1 MPAVVLFKESGG
13 RGGDSG
19 AAVDDP
25 YAAAFA
31 GHGYR
36 TEFVALLETVDC
48 GLDELARVLGDP
60 DGTAGLIVTSQRAA
74 AAVGAATAATPGG
87 LDPRWRGKRAYAVG
101 PTTGAALRGCGMDV
115 RGEAAGNAGQLADA
129 IVADWTAEH
138 ADGDRA
144 AQRPWTFL
152 VGDKTRDVVAT
163 RLGAAGVPL
172 LSVQVYATQPRAA
185 ARAEFERALDA
196 LGDRRTAAD
205 EALWVA
211 FFSPS
216 VGDGAIAATPERRAR
231 RPVQRLMDEQSAETA
246 RHARG
251 KRAVEIRQG
260 KGVPL
265 REIGDVEAQIKALDA
280 GGVVIAGLH
289 TLLFGKASSRHPK
302 ADILKFSGFC
312 FETQKQ
318 REAAVVRL
326 EHWTRPGLEA
336 LCKALC
342 LPATGLKAVLR
353 RKESGVPSEELS
365 SSQTAVDPGSPTA
378 QPNREAGRKRKAGEV
393 LAVDAVGVSPGRPRK
408 QLRTM
413 DGLAVGSVERP
424 AKKSAGMTTKRGV
437 RKPTKTQGK
446 RSLARSKGESPMKGL
461 VETGPAEADRSY
473 SVVDGSKS
481 VTAATREVEMG
492 PRGAEIRQRDA
503 MAAAGDEAKDGGV
516 PEETREAVAADE

>member
-1 MPAVVLFKESGG
+1 MPVDKPEPGG
-13 RGGDSG
+13 DKPRDHADGSATSSSEVQGDSG
-19 AAVDDP
+19 AAICSDGGTPV
-25 YAAAFA
+25 AT
-31 GHGYR
+31 
-36 TEFVALLETVDC
+36 TEVA
-48 GLDELARVLGDP
+48 
-60 DGTAGLIVTSQRAA
+60 
-74 AAVGAATAATPGG
+74 
-87 LDPRWRGKRAYAVG
+87 
-101 PTTGAALRGCGMDV
+101 
-115 RGEAAGNAGQLADA
+115 GEAVSSPGTSPA
-129 IVADWTAEH
+129 T
-138 ADGDRA
+138 RA
-144 AQRPWTFL
+144 
-152 VGDKTRDVVAT
+152 DVVAPQDGSDQT
-163 RLGAAGVPL
+163 APAIIRAAGL
-172 LSVQVYATQPRAA
+172 EGETTAEG
-185 ARAEFERALDA
+185 ARQ
-196 LGDRRTAAD
+196 
-205 EALWVA
+205 
-211 FFSPS
+211 

-342 LPATGLKAVLR
+342 LPATGLKAVLVERVMRFLEAPRRQADEGRQR

>member
-60 DGTAGLIVTSQRAA
+60 DGTAGLIVTSQH
-74 AAVGAATAATPGG
+74 
-87 LDPRWRGKRAYAVG
+87 PRWRGKRAYAVG

-216 VGDGAIAATPERRAR
+216 GLDVAAAWCMRCAAER
-231 RPVQRLMDEQSAETA
+231 
-246 RHARG
+246 G
-251 KRAVEIRQG
+251 W
-260 KGVPL
+260 
-265 REIGDVEAQIKALDA
+265 
-280 GGVVIAGLH
+280 
-289 TLLFGKASSRHPK
+289 
-302 ADILKFSGFC
+302 
-312 FETQKQ
+312 
-318 REAAVVRL
+318 AAVRVACI
-326 EHWTRPGLEA
+326 G
-336 LCKALC
+336 
-342 LPATGLKAVLR
+342 AT
-353 RKESGVPSEELS
+353 
-365 SSQTAVDPGSPTA
+365 TAAAARSRGMPVHAQAAAPTA
-378 QPNREAGRKRKAGEV
+378 A
-393 LAVDAVGVSPGRPRK
+393 
-408 QLRTM
+408 
-413 DGLAVGSVERP
+413 
-424 AKKSAGMTTKRGV
+424 
-437 RKPTKTQGK
+437 
-446 RSLARSKGESPMKGL
+446 SLAAS
-461 VETGPAEADRSY
+461 
-473 SVVDGSKS
+473 
-481 VTAATREVEMG
+481 
-492 PRGAEIRQRDA
+492 I
-503 MAAAGDEAKDGGV
+503 
-516 PEETREAVAADE
+516 VAADAADQDA